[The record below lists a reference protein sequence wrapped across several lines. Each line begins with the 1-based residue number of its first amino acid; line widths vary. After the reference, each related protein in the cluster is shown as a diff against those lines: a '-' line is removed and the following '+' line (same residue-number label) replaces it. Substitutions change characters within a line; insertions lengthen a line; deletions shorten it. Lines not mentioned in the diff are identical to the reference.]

1 MKKPVD
7 LSPDAVA
14 LAALPSLGPTSA
26 KMLIEAGVKDVRALK
41 RLGAVGAYRALR
53 FRFGRRVSMNFV
65 YAIECGLR
73 GLDWRALEKDRKAE
87 LKAQAQAQAALAELE
102 KEESDA
108 VLGR

>member
-65 YAIECGLR
+65 YALECALR

-87 LKAQAQAQAALAELE
+87 LKAQAQAALAELE